1 MAISDNQKID
11 YLFKKLGLGAT
22 KTDTVFNKLAANESI
37 PSPLLIRGDT
47 IWSSSGDIPTVRP
60 TDTTTIVQVR
70 TAIEATEDITATGNR
85 TWKTGITDWIPT
97 EFGSTYL
104 VNVYIH
110 TSGDASGAEIMAN
123 KVFTTGSGNNDEW
136 FFDYQ
141 SGVLNF
147 IGDNLPDGKSFTG
160 KSVFISGATYIGS
173 KGVASAAS
181 ASGQQAD
188 VSLLQAQIDNI
199 LSNIDPAALD
209 SLSEIVESFQSADVA
224 TNSALAAQ
232 NTAIRSD
239 LSLSVKEINKP
250 VSNVEVDNVTGLIF
264 DADDGFV
271 LTDNSDGTVTV
282 TIDSTLN
289 STLNSTF
296 KTWHVY
302 DTEEQDTPTD
312 VIAAEADQIDIRAG
326 NNITITPETT
336 TGSKGLTFSS
346 DVSGILDL
354 GITDGTNG
362 QVLLTDGLGNFAF
375 GDNSIS
381 VDPIPSAQIF
391 VGNGVT
397 VSYILAT
404 APENVESVD
413 VYVND
418 VLQRPPIFGIVGNI
432 LSFTAIPSFGD
443 DIYIKYRYPNAN
455 TASILNNSVENKHL
469 KLTYTSSQ
477 YTGNN
482 ATTQYTITGGH
493 SVHSVLVIVNGAIL
507 SPNLY
512 IVSGT
517 LLTLNV
523 APVYAAVVDIRYL
536 PI

>member
-1 MAISDNQKID
+1 MAVNTNHTLNKIIASEND
-11 YLFKKLGLGAT
+11 LILDAI
-22 KTDTVFNKLAANESI
+22 DAAGNINVSNN
-37 PSPLLIRGDT
+37 R
-47 IWSSSGDIPTVRP
+47 
-60 TDTTTIVQVR
+60 
-70 TAIEATEDITATGNR
+70 IT
-85 TWKTGITDWIPT
+85 
-97 EFGSTYL
+97 
-104 VNVYIH
+104 
-110 TSGDASGAEIMAN
+110 
-123 KVFTTGSGNNDEW
+123 
-136 FFDYQ
+136 
-141 SGVLNF
+141 
-147 IGDNLPDGKSFTG
+147 
-160 KSVFISGATYIGS
+160 
-173 KGVASAAS
+173 
-181 ASGQQAD
+181 
-188 VSLLQAQIDNI
+188 SLLDPVNDQDAVTKLFLQTQIDNI
-199 LSNIDPAALD
+199 LSNIDPATLD

-232 NTAIRSD
+232 DTAIRSD
-239 LSLSVKEINKP
+239 LSLSVKEINQP
-250 VSNVEVDNVTGLIF
+250 VSNVEVENVTGLIF
-264 DADDGFV
+264 NADGGFA

-282 TIDSTLN
+282 TIE
-289 STLNSTF
+289 STF

-312 VIAAEADQIDIRAG
+312 VIAAAVDQIDIRAG
-326 NNITITPETT
+326 NNITITPVTT

-404 APENVESVD
+404 SPENVESVD

-418 VLQRPPIFGIVGNI
+418 VLQRPPIFGIVGNT
-432 LSFTAIPSFGD
+432 LTFTAIPSFGD

-455 TASILNNSVENKHL
+455 TAAILNNSVENKHL
-469 KLTYTSSQ
+469 NLTYTSSQ

-512 IVSGT
+512 IVLGT

-523 APVYAAVVDIRYL
+523 APAYAAVVDIRYL